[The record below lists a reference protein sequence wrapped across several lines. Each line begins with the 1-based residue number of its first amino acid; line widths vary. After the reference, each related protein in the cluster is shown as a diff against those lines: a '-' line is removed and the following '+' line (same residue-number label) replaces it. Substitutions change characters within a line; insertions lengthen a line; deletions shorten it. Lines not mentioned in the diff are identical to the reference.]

1 MACVLSDDIAVVNNA
16 AAEKGEQSGD
26 SASVQRE
33 EPFRYGRL
41 PPEGQGS
48 GLRQAGVK
56 RFPRF
61 APFRFGLSRTSSL
74 RKRCRQAPDLA
85 IATVPKCEAL
95 SQNAPIRS

>member
-48 GLRQAGVK
+48 GLRQWARSGSPAS
-56 RFPRF
+56 R
-61 APFRFGLSRTSSL
+61 PFVL
-74 RKRCRQAPDLA
+74 
-85 IATVPKCEAL
+85 V
-95 SQNAPIRS
+95 